1 MLRRTSRTVSLIAAI
16 AGIALV
22 AGCSS
27 ADTKNDY
34 VDTVNEIQSSA
45 LDAFN
50 QAANSTPANK
60 QAMVE
65 QLESGEAALADAVS
79 ELEEVEVPEE
89 AEEGHPKLIAG
100 IDDLR
105 ALFARTA
112 EDVQAASGTEAF
124 TAVTALASEGAAIG
138 TNIDQ
143 AITEINQDLGAE

>member
-1 MLRRTSRTVSLIAAI
+1 LRRVTSRTLTVTVAA
-16 AGIALV
+16 AVALV

-34 VDTVNEIQSSA
+34 VDTVNEIQTSA

-50 QAANSTPANK
+50 QAANATPENK
-60 QAMVE
+60 RAMVD
-65 QLESGEAALADAVS
+65 QLEAGEAALADAVS

-89 AEEGHPKLIAG
+89 VEEAHPKLIAG

-112 EDVQAASGTEAF
+112 EDVRAASGTEAF
-124 TAVTALASEGAAIG
+124 SAVTALASDGAQIG
-138 TNIDQ
+138 TKIDQ

>member
-1 MLRRTSRTVSLIAAI
+1 MRKAILLLCVLAA
-16 AGIALV
+16 ALA

-34 VDTVNEIQSSA
+34 VDTVNEIQTNA

-50 QAANSTPANK
+50 QAANSTPQNK

-65 QLESGEAALADAVS
+65 QLNAAESALADAVT

-89 AEEGHPKLIAG
+89 AQDAHPKLVAG

-105 ALFARTA
+105 ALFETTA
-112 EDVQAASGTEAF
+112 ADVQKASAAEAF
-124 TAVTALASEGAAIG
+124 GAVTALGSEGQVIG
-138 TNIDQ
+138 AEIDQ
-143 AITEINQDLGAE
+143 AIDQINQDLGAT